1 MLYAARAYAFPMEVP
16 PVMMAVYAKPSSGDL
31 PSEMRRPR
39 MNSESANSSSI
50 FFRSS
55 LIFYRACTR
64 PGSISIWPRS
74 RPTPKRWSRLLAA
87 PPGRRTET
95 LRQRLRHRR

>member
-1 MLYAARAYAFPMEVP
+1 LPELSTSMPMVALIRSEYTSENAPNSGDSTASGSVVRKHRMLYAARAYAFPMEVP
-16 PVMMAVYAKPSSGDL
+16 PVMAAVYAKPSSGDL

-55 LIFYRACTR
+55 LIF
-64 PGSISIWPRS
+64 
-74 RPTPKRWSRLLAA
+74 L
-87 PPGRRTET
+87 
-95 LRQRLRHRR
+95 